1 MCTGLMLTAADGS
14 VIHGRTAEFGV
25 PLDMSIIAVP
35 RGRRF
40 VGATPQ
46 GDGLE
51 YRAKYGAVGISC
63 FGDDGVLDGLN
74 EAGLAAAAFFFPTV
88 AHYTPVTD
96 ENRSRGLSPG
106 DFCTWLVTQF
116 ATVAQARQAIVDG
129 SVVVTPTVMPGW
141 GDAPPP
147 FHYVVYDKSGASVV
161 VEPIDGRLVVHDN
174 PLGVITNSPSFD
186 WHMTNLRNYIA
197 LDPRNVPAIEV
208 DGESFSQLGQ
218 GSGMLGLPGDF
229 SPPARFVRAASLQCH
244 RDSSRHS
251 RGGSWSRPSTSS
263 TTSTSPSD
271 PSVTSPMVRC
281 TDSTQLT
288 AVRDPANGR
297 YYFRTYDDQT
307 LRAVDLAGLDLDADS
322 IARLDTAGPRPIVDM
337 TATCAERHR
346 PRIRAPSLAWAARG
360 PGPASCCRGGPGPC
374 LVCAYPAPGPT
385 RGAAGTHRY
394 GPSPRVAV
402 APCNRCRSAPAFG

>member
-51 YRAKYGAVGISC
+51 YRARYGAVGISC

-88 AHYTPVTD
+88 AQYTPVTD

-229 SPPARFVRAASLQCH
+229 SPPARFVRAAVFSATAIPPATAEAGVEQAFHILNNFDIPVGSV
-244 RDSSRHS
+244 RDE
-251 RGGSWSRPSTSS
+251 
-263 TTSTSPSD
+263 SD
-271 PSVTSPMVRC
+271 GQVH

-322 IARLDTAGPRPIVDM
+322 IARLDTAGPQPIVDM
-337 TATCAERHR
+337 TAHLR
-346 PRIRAPSLAWAARG
+346 
-360 PGPASCCRGGPGPC
+360 
-374 LVCAYPAPGPT
+374 
-385 RGAAGTHRY
+385 
-394 GPSPRVAV
+394 
-402 APCNRCRSAPAFG
+402 